1 MTKHNYLLRKSSV
14 GVFIAVTAAASA
26 STVAWA
32 GRGERA
38 PEPFDRAEIRIELN
52 ATAEDAGVQMLLD
65 GEGWDTVKVF
75 SPDNK
80 KVLRVKAD
88 GSVGDIGV
96 TELFFESAEPSL
108 EELPLEDLLVMFPE
122 GEYRV
127 EGRTVDA
134 ERLVGAATLTH
145 AIPAAPRVVSPAEG
159 QTTNLDDTVISW
171 EPVADPPGSQITG
184 YQVIVEREDPLRVF
198 SVDLP
203 PSATSVT
210 VPAEFLEPGTD
221 YKLEVLAIEEGGNQ
235 TITEIEFQ
243 TA

>member
-1 MTKHNYLLRKSSV
+1 MTTHHNMPRRFLV
-14 GVFIAVTAAASA
+14 GAVIAVMAAVTA

-32 GRGERA
+32 GRGEKA
-38 PEPFDRAEIRIELN
+38 PEPFDQAEIRIELN
-52 ATAEDAGVQMLLD
+52 ATDEDAGIQMLLD
-65 GEGWDTVKVF
+65 GEGWDTVKVY
-75 SPDNK
+75 SPDNNK
-80 KVLRVKAD
+80 LLRIKAD

-108 EELPLEDLLVMFPE
+108 AELPLEDMLVMFPE

-127 EGRTVDA
+127 EGRTVDGQ
-134 ERLVGAATLTH
+134 RLVGTATLTH
-145 AIPAAPRVVSPAEG
+145 AIPAAPQVVSPAEG
-159 QTTNLDDTVISW
+159 ETTDPHDTVVSW

-198 SVDLP
+198 SVDLAS
-203 PSATSVT
+203 SATSVT
-210 VPAEFLEPGTD
+210 VPAEFLEPGTE
-221 YKLEVLAIEEGGNQ
+221 YKVEVLAIEESGNQ